1 MNKSVAVAIPCYRVA
16 DKILRVLDA
25 IGPEVSR
32 IFVVDDCCPEGSGAL
47 VVTHCQDPRV
57 RVIFHPENRGVGGAT
72 ITGFRAALEEGLEIV
87 VKLDGDGQ
95 MDPALL
101 PKLIRPLLRGQADYC
116 KGNRFFDPDGLVAMP
131 KLRLLGNAALSFFSK
146 LSSGYWNIFDPTNG
160 FVAIDARILAHLP
173 LDKVDSR
180 YFFESDMLYQ
190 LGTYRAKVVDV
201 PMSACYGDEQSSM
214 HILSVIPE
222 FLIKH
227 AARFAK
233 RFFYCYLLRDFS
245 VATLGLLIGL
255 PLMSF
260 GFCYGAI
267 EWWRSLTSGVQVS
280 SGTVMLAALPIITGV
295 QLLLTFLNHDINSVP
310 TRPVSEDME
319 HLSGV

>member
-47 VVTHCQDPRV
+47 VVTHCRDPRV

-160 FVAIDARILAHLP
+160 FVAIDTRILAHLP
-173 LDKVDSR
+173 LDKVDPR

-190 LGTYRAKVVDV
+190 LGTYRAKVVDI
-201 PMSACYGDEQSSM
+201 PMSACYGNEQSSM
-214 HILSVIPE
+214 RILSVIPE

-255 PLMSF
+255 PLVLF
-260 GFCYGAI
+260 GAGFGAI
-267 EWWRSLTSGVQVS
+267 EWWHSLTSGVPVS
-280 SGTVMLAALPIITGV
+280 SGTVMLAALPIITGT
-295 QLLLTFLNHDINSVP
+295 QLLLTFLNYDINNVP
-310 TRPVSEDME
+310 SDAVSNSLE
-319 HLSGV
+319 GW